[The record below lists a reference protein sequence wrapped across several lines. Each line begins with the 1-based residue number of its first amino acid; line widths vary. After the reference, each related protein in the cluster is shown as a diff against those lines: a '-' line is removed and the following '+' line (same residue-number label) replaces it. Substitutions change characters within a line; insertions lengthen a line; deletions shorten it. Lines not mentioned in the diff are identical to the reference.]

1 MKRIFL
7 TVYVLIAC
15 TALLVIL
22 GVTPVVDRLMTGIE
36 LEEERSEFRGIF
48 ALIIKDLESMPES
61 AWQGYME
68 GLTRAFDYP
77 ISVKSNH
84 SLDLPGAYR
93 QAHAEGLLV
102 PASDEIEVLVQK
114 IPGTDYSLSLGPL
127 PELKYLDI
135 IQLLIVALAFG
146 VLAIPVFA
154 WSLLLWRDLSR
165 MEDATRAFGR
175 GDLTSRAKVA
185 RFSSLSDLKGTFN
198 AMADRIEK
206 LIASHKDLT
215 NAVSH
220 ELRTPLSRIR
230 FGMEMVKTGKSRE
243 EQERYFQGIERDVG
257 EIETLVDEMLT
268 YARFDRDPGRVD
280 PASHEVVAWLGYLV
294 ACESQDSAGVGLEFL
309 APDEPIE
316 TWFDPQYM
324 AWAVRNLIRNG
335 MRYASTQ
342 VRVSVACH
350 EHRVRLTI
358 DDDGPGI
365 PEVHRMRIFEPFAR
379 LDGSRNRKSGGYG
392 LGLAIVK
399 RIATAHKGGVTVNDS
414 PMGGARFTLEWPKTL
429 PPAARG

>member
-7 TVYVLIAC
+7 TIYVLIAC
-15 TALLVIL
+15 TALFVIV

-36 LEEERSEFRGIF
+36 LEEERSEFRGVF
-48 ALIIKDLESMPES
+48 ALIIQDLESMPES

-68 GLTRAFDYP
+68 GLTRSFDYP
-77 ISVKSNH
+77 ISVEPNH
-84 SLDLPGAYR
+84 TLDLPGVYR
-93 QAHAEGLLV
+93 QDHAEGRLV

-114 IPGTDYSLSLGPL
+114 IPGTAYSLSLGPL
-127 PELKYLDI
+127 PELKYIDI
-135 IQLLIVALAFG
+135 IEMLIVALAFV

-175 GDLTSRAKVA
+175 GDLTSRAEVA
-185 RFSSLSDLKGTFN
+185 KFSSLSDLKGTFN

-230 FGMEMVKTGKSRE
+230 FGMEMVKTGTSRDD
-243 EQERYFQGIERDVG
+243 QERYFQGIERDVG

-268 YARFDRDPGRVD
+268 YARFDREPGSVE
-280 PASHEVVAWLGYLV
+280 PASHEVVAWLRYLV
-294 ACESQDSAGVGLEFL
+294 ACEGQGSAELNLEFV
-309 APDEPIE
+309 APDGPVDS
-316 TWFDPQYM
+316 WFDPQYM

-335 MRYASTQ
+335 MRHAATQ
-342 VRVSVACH
+342 VRVCLECVGTT
-350 EHRVRLTI
+350 VRLTI

-365 PEVHRMRIFEPFAR
+365 PEAHRVRIFEPFAR
-379 LDGSRNRKSGGYG
+379 LDDSRNRKSGGYG

-399 RIATAHKGGVTVNDS
+399 RIAIAHKGGVTVNDS
-414 PMGGARFTLEWPKTL
+414 PMGGARFTLEWPKIL